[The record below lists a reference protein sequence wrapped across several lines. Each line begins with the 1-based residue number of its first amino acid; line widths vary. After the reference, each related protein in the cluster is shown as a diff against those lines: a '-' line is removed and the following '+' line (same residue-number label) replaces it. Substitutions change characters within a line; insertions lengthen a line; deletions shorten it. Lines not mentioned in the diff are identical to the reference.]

1 MRDTKLHEFL
11 RHFSASERLLFRKFL
26 RSPYFN
32 QREDVVALFEFW
44 EQYVAKSAPK
54 MEDAQVWSALKT
66 GKPFKS
72 NEFHLVCSRLLALAK
87 TFLTYE
93 ELGTEVHW
101 QPIRLLRSYRKR
113 HLAKPYAQLLE
124 TMKTEEGAQ
133 PLRDKDH
140 LFRRYRRELE
150 RYEDLA
156 ARPRNPEVNLQSVSD
171 HFQKFTIAE
180 CLREACLMLAHQA
193 VFKKTYDFGM
203 LPFMLDFL
211 EQHPSWL
218 EEPAILAYY
227 LCYKAATASD
237 NALYFQQ
244 LREVFADYRNA
255 FPEDEI
261 RAIYRHVL
269 NLCIRR
275 LNEGE
280 SRYQVELLRLYRT
293 GLEQEILLE
302 YGQLPAATFKNIV
315 SVALKTGEQ
324 DWTEAFVERY
334 LPLVQPGQR
343 EEMRLYNLGKLRFA
357 QRRFGEAMPLLARL
371 HSDDPLVMLD
381 AKVLQAKMLYETKET
396 LVLQDFLNTFRAFL
410 RRQTISEGHVA
421 YFTQIIQLFGKLLAL
436 VPHDAEKQEALRQA
450 VLELRIESDKVWFLR
465 QVEQ

>member
-1 MRDTKLHEFL
+1 MRDTKLHEL
-11 RHFSASERLLFRKFL
+11 LSHFSASERLAFRKFL

-32 QREDVVALFEFW
+32 QREDMVVLFDFW
-44 EQYVAKSAPK
+44 EKDIVKSSTKITDEQIWA
-54 MEDAQVWSALKT
+54 ALKT
-66 GKPFKS
+66 GKPYKA
-72 NEFHLVCSRLLALAK
+72 NDFHLTCSRLLALAK
-87 TFLTYE
+87 KFLAYE
-93 ELGTEVHW
+93 ELDTEIHW

-113 HLAKPYAQLLE
+113 HWDKSYVQLLE
-124 TMKTEEGAQ
+124 TMKTDEQAQ

-150 RYEDLA
+150 RYEALA
-156 ARPRNPEVNLQSVSD
+156 ARPRNPEVNLQVVSD

-203 LPFMLDFL
+203 LPFMLEFL

-227 LCYKAATASD
+227 LCYQAATASD
-237 NALYFQQ
+237 DVLYLQR
-244 LREVFADYRNA
+244 LREVFADYRTA

-261 RAIYRHVL
+261 KAIYRHVL

-280 SRYQVELLRLYRT
+280 NRYQAEVLQLYRT
-293 GLEQEILLE
+293 GLEQDILLE
-302 YGQLPAATFKNIV
+302 YGQLPAATFKNIL
-315 SVALKTGEQ
+315 SISLKMSEQ
-324 DWTEAFVERY
+324 DWAEAFLERY
-334 LPLVQPGQR
+334 LPLVPPAQR
-343 EEMRLYNLGKLRFA
+343 EEMRLYNFGKLRFS
-357 QRRFGEAMPLLARL
+357 QRRFEEAMPLLARL

-381 AKVLQAKMLYETKET
+381 AKVLQAKMLYETGET
-396 LVLQDFLNTFRAFL
+396 VVLQDFLNNFKAFL
-410 RRQTISEGHVA
+410 RRQSISEGHVA

-436 VPHDAEKQEALRQA
+436 APGDLEKREALRRSVQ
-450 VLELRIESDKVWFLR
+450 ELRIESDKAWFLKWC
-465 QVEQ
+465 